1 MLDVVWARGDRSCVE
16 GARMMVCRNGV
27 SAPRYNRTP
36 PIRFLP
42 SGTYSFMCLMYT
54 FELGPLFRFCVNKIG
69 GHVHSLGGSF
79 VCLTFAPIVIT
90 SEDGAHLSLVD
101 WERMLSD
108 PAKDFNESPCG
119 SYTALSIFTKPGV
132 VARCPPS
139 FCREIPVLAGSLLVY
154 FYTNHIKTWGA

>member
-1 MLDVVWARGDRSCVE
+1 MLFGRGGIAPVLREQEWWYAAMACLRPVTTARRLSDFFHPARTLLCVLCT
-16 GARMMVCRNGV
+16 R
-27 SAPRYNRTP
+27 
-36 PIRFLP
+36 L
-42 SGTYSFMCLMYT
+42 
-54 FELGPLFRFCVNKIG
+54 ELGPLFRFCVNKIG